1 MRNFLVIVGLSGL
14 NVVGDWLIKSAT
26 SLSGAERTHLV
37 VMGYAAYVVSWPAW
51 YVALKSL
58 GLTQVAV
65 WYALATLTLRVLLDV
80 AWLGHRLNDREIAG
94 IMLALGAV
102 VLLTLDS

>member
-26 SLSGAERTHLV
+26 TLNGPERTHLV
-37 VMGYAAYVVSWPAW
+37 VIGYAAYVVSWPAW
-51 YVALKSL
+51 YFALKSL

-65 WYALATLTLRVLLDV
+65 LYALATLVLRVFLDV

-94 IMLALGAV
+94 IMVAIGAV
-102 VLLTLDS
+102 VLLTLES